1 MVLPDNKP
9 LFKGIPRASTT
20 LKVVCDT
27 MLQGLG
33 RKLRNCGV
41 DTHILDVGSDYQ
53 DALQVCSC
61 YSHYK

>member
-9 LFKGIPRASTT
+9 LFKGIPRPSTV

-41 DTHILDVGSDYQ
+41 DTHILNVGSDYQ
-53 DALQVCSC
+53 DALQV
-61 YSHYK
+61 